1 MNELDWIIA
10 GGAVYIIVAL
20 LIFFIPSFIASS
32 RNHEYSVAIWLINIL
47 LGWTGLVWIG
57 ILIWAIVGDSS
68 DVVALKKEELK
79 QRVTKTESQSKSE
92 SVMGLSDELRKLKG
106 LLDEE
111 IITQDEFDKKKA
123 KLLG

>member
-1 MNELDWIIA
+1 
-10 GGAVYIIVAL
+10 
-20 LIFFIPSFIASS
+20 
-32 RNHEYSVAIWLINIL
+32 L

-106 LLDEE
+106 LLGEE

-123 KLLG
+123 ELLR

>member
-1 MNELDWIIA
+1 
-10 GGAVYIIVAL
+10 
-20 LIFFIPSFIASS
+20 
-32 RNHEYSVAIWLINIL
+32 
-47 LGWTGLVWIG
+47 VWIG

-92 SVMGLSDELRKLKG
+92 SVKGLSDELRKLKG

-123 KLLG
+123 ELLG